1 MNLVHSVS
9 LDTILKA
16 AVWSVLLCLVSAGNT
31 GPPSKA
37 SFRLFGNEFHNHSY
51 VDFNSVGDID
61 PEALTCRTDLTT
73 CCRDNHTGD
82 WYFPNGERL
91 NKSELSDIYM
101 ARLYRN
107 VQVRRRNNATT
118 AGMYRCEIETSVANG
133 DSREILYAGL
143 YSNGGQYCK
152 GMYCKGMY

>member
-9 LDTILKA
+9 LDTVLKA
-16 AVWSVLLCLVSAGNT
+16 AVLSVLLCLVSVLVAGNT
-31 GPPSKA
+31 LPRSEA

-51 VDFNSVGDID
+51 VDFSTVGDRD
-61 PEALTCRTDLTT
+61 PEALMCRTDLTT
-73 CCRDNHTGD
+73 CCRKNHTAD
-82 WYFPNGERL
+82 WYFPNGDRL

-101 ARLYRN
+101 ARLDRN

-118 AGMYRCEIETSVANG
+118 AGIYRCEIETSAANG

-152 GMYCKGMY
+152 GMY